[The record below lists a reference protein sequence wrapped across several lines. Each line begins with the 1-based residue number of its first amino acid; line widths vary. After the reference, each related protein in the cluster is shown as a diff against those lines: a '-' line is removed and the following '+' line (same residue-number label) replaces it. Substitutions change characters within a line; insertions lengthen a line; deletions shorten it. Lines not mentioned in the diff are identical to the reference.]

1 MPFQVLTPLPPYA
14 AAAGPSLLVARGSTV
29 KPAFSTLAVP
39 KEAGDDVMVSLA
51 PQGGVLLPG
60 KGGAQGDKASTS
72 GAAAGG
78 AQDKSAQQQA
88 RQRGGTAA
96 NLTVLGADN
105 IGQPVVSRAAAE
117 AAASGRKRTAESD
130 DPAAAAQGTAAGA
143 GAGEEEVPDLPDGEV
158 PLGERVAALA
168 DRAAAGPAAVAAGPA
183 SGEGEEAGPSG
194 AMPAGSSKADSLSV
208 LLTQAIRRWARG
220 GQERQRA

>member
-1 MPFQVLTPLPPYA
+1 M
-14 AAAGPSLLVARGSTV
+14 ARGSTV

-39 KEAGDDVMVSLA
+39 KEAGEDVVVSLA

-60 KGGAQGDKASTS
+60 KGGAQGDKATTS

-78 AQDKSAQQQA
+78 AQDKSGQQQA

-130 DPAAAAQGTAAGA
+130 DPAAAGSGTAAGA

-168 DRAAAGPAAVAAGPA
+168 DRAAAGPAAAAAAGPEG
-183 SGEGEEAGPSG
+183 GEGEEAGPSG

-208 LLTQAIRRWARG
+208 LLTQAIRRWGLGPAGDRG
-220 GQERQRA
+220 WTPCM